1 MPWEAWVTLAVVA
14 GILYSLAR
22 SLAGQDVVLLGG
34 AVVLTA
40 LGTVSPRFPTPSQ
53 LASGFGNEW
62 YVIPIDLDI
71 GTLTKTRSLM
81 ITDTFGVQTL
91 ISPVNDPSKPATGWS
106 MFELSGIQRKDTP
119 PLRPAD
125 PVGKARMRYWQKFTD
140 EHVMNYVSIHGWHR
154 MVGVIARSVESGEF
168 DKLVERIPLYEQRVK
183 WRTARSG
190 FSEADLANATRK
202 IEVAVDKAEQQLK
215 QTKWIAG
222 DMYTLADINFFSMCG
237 LAVQRMF
244 PEMQVEKR
252 APRLVD
258 WVARMYERPGVKAA
272 LAMPNRTNP
281 ALRTFTGEAR

>member
-1 MPWEAWVTLAVVA
+1 M
-14 GILYSLAR
+14 IKLYHAEPAANSLKALL
-22 SLAGQDVVLLGG
+22 SFKEKGLEFESIYVDLHKFEQHESWFIAINPEGQVPVLDHD
-34 AVVLTA
+34 
-40 LGTVSPRFPTPSQ
+40 GTIITHTTVIGEYLEDAFPD
-53 LASGFGNEW
+53 A
-62 YVIPIDLDI
+62 
-71 GTLTKTRSLM
+71 
-81 ITDTFGVQTL
+81 
-91 ISPVNDPSKPATGWS
+91 
-106 MFELSGIQRKDTP
+106 P

-202 IEVAVDKAEQQLK
+202 IEVAVDKAEQQLR

>member
-1 MPWEAWVTLAVVA
+1 MLKLYHAEPAANSLKALLSFKEKGLEFESIYVDLHKFEQHEPWFIAINPEGQVPVVDHN
-14 GILYSLAR
+14 GIII
-22 SLAGQDVVLLGG
+22 
-34 AVVLTA
+34 THT
-40 LGTVSPRFPTPSQ
+40 TVIGEYLEDAFPD
-53 LASGFGNEW
+53 A
-62 YVIPIDLDI
+62 
-71 GTLTKTRSLM
+71 
-81 ITDTFGVQTL
+81 
-91 ISPVNDPSKPATGWS
+91 
-106 MFELSGIQRKDTP
+106 P

-154 MVGVIARSVESGEF
+154 MVGVIARSVEAGEF
-168 DKLVERIPLYEQRVK
+168 EKLVERIPLYEQRVK

-202 IEVAVDKAEQQLK
+202 IEVAVDKAEQQLR

-237 LAVQRMF
+237 FAVQRMF

-252 APRLVD
+252 APRFVD
-258 WVARMYERPGVKAA
+258 WVARMHQRPGVKAA